1 MKIARQL
8 RLDALAAD
16 STAPIHLT
24 TTWEGS
30 RIRLGTVAVVHPAP
44 RYPAWPPLQ
53 PHPRVT
59 HEAFDDLQQQLVHG
73 MQVVV
78 L

>member
-24 TTWEGS
+24 ITWEGS
-30 RIRLGTVAVVHPAP
+30 RIRLGTGAVVRPALP
-44 RYPAWPPLQ
+44 SPASPTASPPG
-53 PHPRVT
+53 HT
-59 HEAFDDLQQQLVHG
+59 
-73 MQVVV
+73 
-78 L
+78 